1 MRKIFLALLLLF
13 SLNVK
18 AGIYGDKFTEC
29 LLNNTSDRD
38 KIILVKWMFIG
49 MGQHPILKREFPIS
63 ERRKESA
70 DMAVADY
77 ISYIITSSCVEE
89 TMNVMTNEGEEAFVK
104 SFELLG
110 ELAMMLVIE
119 NEDVLNSFEDYIKY
133 LPDILPESFGAENL

>member
-1 MRKIFLALLLLF
+1 MRKIFFTIVLLF

-18 AGIYGDKFTEC
+18 AGFYGDQFTEC
-29 LLNNTSDRD
+29 LLNNTSERD

-63 ERRKESA
+63 ESRKESA
-70 DMAVADY
+70 DIAVADY
-77 ISYIITSSCVEE
+77 ITYIITSSCYEE
-89 TMNVMTNEGEEAFVK
+89 TKNVMAHEGEEAFVK

-119 NEDVLNSFEDYIKY
+119 DADVLNSFEDYVKH
-133 LPDILPESFGAENL
+133 LDPSLFLEFLDN

>member
-1 MRKIFLALLLLF
+1 MRKIFFTIVLLF

-18 AGIYGDKFTEC
+18 AGFYGDQFTEC
-29 LLNNTSDRD
+29 LLNNTSERD

-63 ERRKESA
+63 ESRKESV
-70 DMAVADY
+70 DIAVADY
-77 ISYIITSSCVEE
+77 ITYIIASSCYEE
-89 TMNVMTNEGEEAFVK
+89 TKNVMAHEGEEAFAK

-119 NEDVLNSFEDYIKY
+119 DADVLNSLEDYVKH
-133 LPDILPESFGAENL
+133 LDQSLFLEFLDN

>member
-1 MRKIFLALLLLF
+1 MRKIFLTFLLLF
-13 SLNVK
+13 SLNVQ

-29 LLNNTSDRD
+29 LLNNTSERD
-38 KIILVKWMFIG
+38 KTILVKWMFIG

-63 ERRKESA
+63 ESQKESA

-77 ISYIITSSCVEE
+77 ITYIITSSCYEE
-89 TMNVMTNEGEEAFVK
+89 TKNVMAHEGEEAFVK

-119 NEDVLNSFEDYIKY
+119 DADVLNSFEDYVQY
-133 LPDILPESFGAENL
+133 LDKSLFLEFLDN